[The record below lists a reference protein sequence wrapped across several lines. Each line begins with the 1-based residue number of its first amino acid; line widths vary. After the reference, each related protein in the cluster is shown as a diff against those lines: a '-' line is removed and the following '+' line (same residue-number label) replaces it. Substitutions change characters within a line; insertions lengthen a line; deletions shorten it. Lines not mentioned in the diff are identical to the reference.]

1 MSDSAADIRI
11 RPTLDVSGL
20 PSGAMDWN
28 APVWWGN
35 TLLIFIETT
44 TLVLLLA
51 AYFYIRRNF
60 HEWPPPKVDVVPPI
74 QHPLPL
80 WRWGTANLVVTVLG
94 CLPMIWTELAARRKQ
109 QNKVRIGLIVMMLI
123 ALASTVLRFYEFPAT
138 LVHWND
144 NAYGSVVWTILGA
157 HMTYDLAATLEFGV
171 MGVWV
176 LLNGLDDK
184 HALDV
189 TLAGVYWYWV
199 AATWVL
205 IYLVIY
211 ISPRVM

>member
-44 TLVLLLA
+44 TIVLLLA

-60 HEWPPPKVDVVPPI
+60 HEWPPPKEDVVPPI
-74 QHPLPL
+74 PHPVPL
-80 WRWGTANLVVTVLG
+80 LRWGTANLIVTVLG
-94 CLPMIWTELAARRKQ
+94 CLPMIWTDLAARRKQ
-109 QNKVRIGLIVMMLI
+109 QNKVRIGLIVMMLV

-144 NAYGSVVWTILGA
+144 NAYGSVVCTILGA

-176 LLNGLDDK
+176 LLNSLDDK

-189 TLAGVYWYWV
+189 TLAGVYWYWI

-205 IYLVIY
+205 IYAVVY
-211 ISPRVM
+211 ISPRVL